1 MENLA
6 KPNKHYSFDS
16 KTQKYTFFTEKKFG
30 KNLVITRDVID
41 QIIWYYSNTNGGL
54 TAEQIA
60 FKIKG
65 TTEFITHILRVM
77 KITHGTLPYT
87 SETIKE
93 VPEEELVE
101 EVLNAKK
108 FSVVNKIERE
118 NSKNQIE
125 DALKWQAIAVGSLE
139 PVKEY
144 FENFKI
150 PLVKPLKSFSKK
162 RHEEDD
168 VWITSISDIHVGSRH
183 FEENAY
189 NNTAHDE
196 YDTELALTNYV
207 YEIRQ
212 TVENRKTRFSKCV
225 LINGGD
231 TLHSISG
238 FTSKGTQL
246 RDGVWGVDQFK
257 TAFELLANFISEMYD
272 IFGKVEIKN
281 VYGNHDHIHDH
292 ILFYTLEKYFKN
304 YPNIIFDNRET
315 RWLDFRIGKS
325 LFVVEHGSSPLY
337 KAKVPSDGK
346 AREAYCQNIFMNIA
360 DKYPDIQNRYFMVG
374 DLHNIELGEYAN
386 FEYIRLSSPI
396 RGDQFADQNNL
407 KNRPRF
413 NSFVVDKNQGIK
425 EILHYY
431 V

>member
-1 MENLA
+1 MEPA
-6 KPNKHYSFDS
+6 PKPNKHYSFDS
-16 KTQKYTFFTEKKFG
+16 KTRKYTFFTKDKFG
-30 KNLVITRDVID
+30 KNLIVDRDVINK
-41 QIIWYYSNTNGGL
+41 IIWNYSDVNGGL
-54 TAEQIA
+54 TAKQIA
-60 FKIKG
+60 FETEG
-65 TTEFITHILRVM
+65 TTEYITHIIRTM
-77 KITHGTLPYT
+77 KITHDTLPYT
-87 SETIKE
+87 LETIEE
-93 VPEEELVE
+93 VPEEVLVE
-101 EVLNAKK
+101 DVLTAKK

-118 NSKNQIE
+118 SNRIQSE
-125 DALKWQAIAVGSLE
+125 DAIKWQTIESGSLE

-144 FENFKI
+144 FKNFKI
-150 PLVKPLKSFSKK
+150 PLVKPLKSFTKK
-162 RHEEDD
+162 RNDDDD

-183 FEENAY
+183 FEENVY
-189 NNTAHDE
+189 NNKSNDT
-196 YDTELALTNYV
+196 YDLHGDLARYAF
-207 YEIRQ
+207 EIEE
-212 TVENRKTRFSKCV
+212 TVNSRKTKFSKCV
-225 LINGGD
+225 LINAGD

-246 RDGVWGVDQFK
+246 RDGVWGTEQFK
-257 TAFELLANFISEMYD
+257 MAFEMLSEFITQMYD

-292 ILFYTLEKYFKN
+292 ILFYTLEKYFSN

-315 RWLDFRIGKS
+315 RWLDFQIGKS
-325 LFVVEHGSSPLY
+325 LFVVEHGCSPLY

-360 DKYPDIQNRYFMVG
+360 DKYPGIQNRYFMVG

-413 NSFVVDKNQGIK
+413 NSFVVDRYQGIK